1 MPNPTTRQLLH
12 RHAIAFAVAFASV
25 TTFLLANYATKQLPE
40 LRARGVP
47 TGSLVA
53 AVLLAVPFTAAM
65 TVPMAVLLAVLW
77 VFTQLG
83 REGVLTAART
93 EHHGI
98 RRLVVPVLVA
108 AAGVATL
115 MFVSNDQILP
125 RANHRLAVVQA
136 GRAVER
142 GDREMT
148 IAELR
153 TAARGARADTGSAS
167 AARAVSYEVE
177 IQKKYALSAAS
188 VVLALTGVALA
199 LLSPHDGV
207 ALAIVAFP
215 NVIAM
220 YYVALIAG
228 EALAE
233 RLLVSPFVAMWTA
246 NALLLAAALV
256 VVWWRS
262 RGPSAPRGAESLA
275 IGA

>member
-1 MPNPTTRQLLH
+1 
-12 RHAIAFAVAFASV
+12 
-25 TTFLLANYATKQLPE
+25 
-40 LRARGVP
+40 
-47 TGSLVA
+47 
-53 AVLLAVPFTAAM
+53 
-65 TVPMAVLLAVLW
+65 
-77 VFTQLG
+77 
-83 REGVLTAART
+83 
-93 EHHGI
+93 
-98 RRLVVPVLVA
+98 
-108 AAGVATL
+108 
-115 MFVSNDQILP
+115 
-125 RANHRLAVVQA
+125 
-136 GRAVER
+136 
-142 GDREMT
+142 MT

-153 TAARGARADTGSAS
+153 TAARGARADAGSAS

-246 NALLLAAALV
+246 NALLLAAALARGV
-256 VVWWRS
+256 VAESRAQRAARS
-262 RGPSAPRGAESLA
+262 RVARDRRVAPDSTPRALARRDVEWAPPGRGAIFRASRRPPRRTHFA
-275 IGA
+275 GGCR

>member
-1 MPNPTTRQLLH
+1 
-12 RHAIAFAVAFASV
+12 
-25 TTFLLANYATKQLPE
+25 
-40 LRARGVP
+40 
-47 TGSLVA
+47 
-53 AVLLAVPFTAAM
+53 
-65 TVPMAVLLAVLW
+65 
-77 VFTQLG
+77 
-83 REGVLTAART
+83 
-93 EHHGI
+93 
-98 RRLVVPVLVA
+98 VA

-125 RANHRLAVVQA
+125 RANQRLAAVQA

-142 GDREMT
+142 SNREMT

-153 TAARGARADTGSAS
+153 TAARVARADAASAS
-167 AARAVSYEVE
+167 AARAASYEVE
-177 IQKKYALSAAS
+177 IQKKYALSAAC

-228 EALAE
+228 EALAN
-233 RLLVSPFVAMWTA
+233 RLLVSPFVAMWMG
-246 NALLLAAALV
+246 NALLLAAALL

-262 RGPSAPRGAESLA
+262 RGPDAPRGAESLA